1 MAKYLNKK
9 NYSKVAFGS
18 EGYADLSEFEE
29 IVAEAGSKGEL
40 GITMTDSGVR
50 LRLSKNLFSQ
60 LEMPNCVKIMLGNKK
75 IAIKSVPDGTPGAYN
90 LGKSAVL
97 YSTALCNKIIEAVSD
112 IDFKENATTR
122 IGIINQVQE
131 NEDGSITA
139 ILDF

>member
-1 MAKYLNKK
+1 MAKYLNK

-50 LRLSKNLFSQ
+50 LRLSKNLFTQ

>member
-1 MAKYLNKK
+1 MAKYLKKK

-50 LRLSKNLFSQ
+50 LRLSKNLFTQ
-60 LEMPNCVKIMLGNKK
+60 LEMPNCVKVMLGNKK
-75 IAIKSVPDGTPGAYN
+75 IAIKSVPDGTPGAYE

-97 YSTALCNKIIEAVSD
+97 YSTALCNKIIDAAS